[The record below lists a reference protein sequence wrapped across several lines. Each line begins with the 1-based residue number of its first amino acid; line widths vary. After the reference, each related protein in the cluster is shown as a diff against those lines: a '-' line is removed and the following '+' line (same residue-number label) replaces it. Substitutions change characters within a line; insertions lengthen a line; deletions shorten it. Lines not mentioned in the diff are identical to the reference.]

1 MIFFSDVTVTF
12 SQYKSVCVRR
22 QRRGGR
28 SIAVSVSTYHCLGA
42 SQRIAMPWGEQ
53 KQRTETSL
61 THRAHTAQI
70 HTEH

>member
-1 MIFFSDVTVTF
+1 MCEETEA
-12 SQYKSVCVRR
+12 
-22 QRRGGR
+22 GGR

-61 THRAHTAQI
+61 TRRAHTAQI
-70 HTEH
+70 HKQH